1 MCSRTNYVHAQSFLY
16 NPHQFN
22 TDCLVYYAAFLQ
34 VSQTM
39 AQVDREGRFQK
50 QNVQISKTQCLGQGS
65 FGVVY
70 KAQCNLLPCAA
81 KVIRSD
87 LFDTSDSSFS
97 REAALETVERGIDRL
112 VQIRHPNIVQCL
124 GTHQDDTTGL
134 PVLLM
139 EFVQENLT
147 SFLHHNPP
155 LSSHLHVQVNI
166 SYDIALALHHLHSNG
181 IIHRNISSNNILLS
195 PSHQAKITDI
205 RMFDFPAATS
215 KNVSS
220 RNSGPWNCAIDYMPP
235 EAFDKTK
242 VCNEKLDCF
251 SAGVIGIQVITGL
264 YPEPSPKFQRVKSSA
279 GKLVAP
285 LSRSYAPL

>member
-1 MCSRTNYVHAQSFLY
+1 MLPRSFAPTSLI
-16 NPHQFN
+16 QA
-22 TDCLVYYAAFLQ
+22 TL
-34 VSQTM
+34 
-39 AQVDREGRFQK
+39 RFQEK
-50 QNVQISKTQCLGQGS
+50 QLSRQLSVELIDWSKSDTQTLSNVWAPIKT
-65 FGVVY
+65 
-70 KAQCNLLPCAA
+70 
-81 KVIRSD
+81 
-87 LFDTSDSSFS
+87 T
-97 REAALETVERGIDRL
+97 RL
-112 VQIRHPNIVQCL
+112 
-124 GTHQDDTTGL
+124 GL